1 MPGRRKKSEPAS
13 VHRES
18 GARWP
23 ATRIAFQVSLGFHAL
38 FTLMLFRLYSEYAI
52 ERHDP
57 IKIVARSTAP
67 RDAAT
72 PSFVTV
78 PLSAATSVETSRP
91 VARVDALPQRSTSFA
106 DGSVTPITTAAVIG
120 RRLTAPAVLPVS
132 GVTVPEIVA
141 TDLEQSA
148 LEPIAA
154 TVSETA
160 TTLARSD
167 TTRDFE
173 PRIAMR
179 SVLGAR
185 PQRPIGMAVLPEI
198 GGPPPRLEP
207 THAFAHRRAGF
218 RLPPPNR
225 TAIDR
230 GLEFL
235 SRVQLDD
242 GRWQFRSLRSHL
254 DPNAELPGPR
264 ADVAATGLALLA
276 FLGAG
281 HDHLE
286 GRYHCAVDDAIQ
298 FLVRTQRPRG
308 EFFPDEGP
316 VAGEL
321 TQFYS
326 HGMATLALCEAF
338 GMTGDERLRAPAQ
351 RALDYLAGAHRHVPG
366 AWRFLP
372 GLDADAATISWQLA
386 TLRSGQLAGL
396 EVDPRTIE
404 AAKAYVAKRREEEQQ
419 SSTATTTA
427 VGLAMQL
434 HLGRPRN
441 DAELRPAAET
451 LRSHPPE
458 FVEASRPATAL
469 VDSAADNPRRDTY
482 YWYYGSEAMFYLGGN
497 DWRAWSE
504 QLYPRLIETQV
515 STGPFVGS
523 WDPQTSRPRT
533 AGRLYVT
540 AMNLL
545 SLEIQNRRLS
555 PANVATVPDQPS
567 TELMK

>member
-1 MPGRRKKSEPAS
+1 
-13 VHRES
+13 
-18 GARWP
+18 
-23 ATRIAFQVSLGFHAL
+23 
-38 FTLMLFRLYSEYAI
+38 MLFRLYSEYAI

-57 IKIVARSTAP
+57 IRIVARSTAP

-72 PSFVTV
+72 PSFVAV
-78 PLSAATSVETSRP
+78 PLPEATSVETARP
-91 VARVDALPQRSTSFA
+91 VARIDSLPQRSTSFA
-106 DGSVTPITTAAVIG
+106 NDSVTPVTTGATSG
-120 RRLTAPAVLPVS
+120 RRITAPAVLPVT
-132 GVTVPEIVA
+132 GVTVPENLA
-141 TDLEQSA
+141 TELKVSA
-148 LEPIAA
+148 IEPIA
-154 TVSETA
+154 TSVPRISTSV
-160 TTLARSD
+160 ARTD
-167 TTRDFE
+167 TMRDFE

-179 SVLGAR
+179 SVFGAR
-185 PQRPIGMAVLPEI
+185 PQRPIGIAVLPEI

-207 THAFAHRRAGF
+207 TPAFAHRRAGL

-225 TAIDR
+225 TAIDH

-281 HDHLE
+281 HDHLD
-286 GRYHCAVDDAIQ
+286 GRYHRVVDDAIQ
-298 FLVRTQRPRG
+298 FLVRTQQSRG

-372 GLDADAATISWQLA
+372 GLDADSATISWQLA
-386 TLRSGQLAGL
+386 TLRSGQLAAL
-396 EVDPRTIE
+396 QVDPRTME
-404 AAKAYVAKRREEEQQ
+404 AAKAYVAQRREEERKTE
-419 SSTATTTA
+419 SATTTA

-434 HLGRPRN
+434 HLNGSRN
-441 DAELRPAAET
+441 QAQFRPAAET
-451 LRSHPPE
+451 LLSHPPE

-469 VDSAADNPRRDTY
+469 VESAADNPRRDTY

-497 DWRAWSE
+497 DWQAWSG

-515 STGPFVGS
+515 STGPLAGS
-523 WDPQTSRPRT
+523 WDSQPSQSRT

-545 SLEIQNRRLS
+545 SLEIQNRHLS
-555 PANVATVPDQPS
+555 PANVATVPDQQS